1 MFRDDEKEF
10 RLRPRKPPRPATR
23 NDATAW
29 AIAFKTVMHHA
40 RSSRR
45 AAPKRASV
53 SRSSIPRKQRCAVR
67 VTYTRNT
74 VRGQWR
80 AHGRYIERES
90 AAGGEG
96 GVGFDHAVDGIETAA
111 RLAAWQAARDERLW
125 KVIVSP
131 EFGDRVDLSR
141 LTRDLMRCMEEELA
155 TELEWAAV
163 EHHNT
168 EHPHVHVAL
177 RGRRD
182 NGEAL
187 QLPRQYIQ
195 NRIRE
200 IASDLCTRQLGY
212 RTERDAQ
219 EAERREIAET
229 RVTSLDRRLVAQ
241 QIRRDDAAAHF
252 DVVRNPVQ
260 TGLSARARIRTQHEA
275 ARLAVLQRM
284 GLAESTGPNTWR
296 VRGDFEQILKAMR
309 TMTDRQRTL
318 AAHGALLSDER
329 LPIEVLNPN
338 LMTTVEGRV
347 LVHGQDEHSGRNY
360 LMLEGTDA
368 KVYFVHYTPDME
380 EARSRGQLRTNSFVR
395 LRKLSA
401 VGTLIDVID
410 LGDAERLLKNPVYF
424 GEAARECIR
433 RGVAPTEEGWGGW
446 LARYQAELCKAVRD
460 TLQRREREVTRAHER

>member
-1 MFRDDEKEF
+1 MHYAQTS
-10 RLRPRKPPRPATR
+10 RKAV
-23 NDATAW
+23 NCATAGG
-29 AIAFKTVMHHA
+29 KM
-40 RSSRR
+40 RSSP
-45 AAPKRASV
+45 AYH
-53 SRSSIPRKQRCAVR
+53 QRCAVR
-67 VTYTRNT
+67 VTYLKNRT
-74 VRGQWR
+74 RGQWK
-80 AHGRYIERES
+80 AHARYLARES
-90 AAGGEG
+90 ATLENGGKGAG
-96 GVGFDHAVDGIETAA
+96 FSRDSDGINPAE
-111 RLAAWQAARDERLW
+111 RLQTWQAEGDERLW
-125 KVIVSP
+125 KLIVSP
-131 EFGDRVDLSR
+131 EFGDQVNLPR
-141 LTRDLMRCMEEELA
+141 LTRDLLQRMGEDLG

-229 RVTSLDRRLVAQ
+229 RVTSLDRRIVAQ
-241 QIRRDDAAAHF
+241 QIRRDDAVGHF
-252 DVVRNPVQ
+252 DVDRNPVQ
-260 TGLSARARIRTQHEA
+260 TGLSARERIRTQHEA

-296 VRGDFEQILKAMR
+296 VREDFEQILKAMQ

-318 AAHGALLSDER
+318 AAHGALISDER

-338 LMTTVEGRV
+338 LMTSVEGRV
-347 LVHGQDEHSGRNY
+347 LVHGQDEHSGLSY

-380 EARSRGQLRTNSFVR
+380 EARSRGELRTNSFVR
-395 LRKLSA
+395 LRKLTP
-401 VGTLIDVID
+401 VRNLIDVID
-410 LGDAERLLKNPVYF
+410 LGDADRLLRNPLYF

-446 LARYQAELCKAVRD
+446 LGRYQAELCKAVRD
-460 TLQRREREVTRAHER
+460 TLQRREREVMRAQERSKDHPRGR